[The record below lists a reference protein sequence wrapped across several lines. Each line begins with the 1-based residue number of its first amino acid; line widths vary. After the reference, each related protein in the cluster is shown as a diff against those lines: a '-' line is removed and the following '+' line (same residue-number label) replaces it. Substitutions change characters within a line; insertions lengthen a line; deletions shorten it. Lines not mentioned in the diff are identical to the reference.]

1 LGGHILFVA
10 ANLVDAPTEQTLD
23 GPAFGP
29 ANRLPDID
37 RALCRHVHIPF
48 FKTIDT
54 VVIGPYYDGAV
65 SRQTE
70 DSIRSLETG

>member
-1 LGGHILFVA
+1 
-10 ANLVDAPTEQTLD
+10 
-23 GPAFGP
+23 
-29 ANRLPDID
+29 LPDID
-37 RALCRHVHIPF
+37 RALRRHVHIPF

-54 VVIGPYYDGAV
+54 VVIGPDHDGAV